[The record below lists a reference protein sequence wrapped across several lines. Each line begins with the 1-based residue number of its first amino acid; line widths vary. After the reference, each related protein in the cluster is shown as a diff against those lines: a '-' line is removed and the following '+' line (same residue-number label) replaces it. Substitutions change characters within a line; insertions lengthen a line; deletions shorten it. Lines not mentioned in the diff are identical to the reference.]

1 MSVHQKMYYL
11 ASVITFSLI
20 EDLALGIERSEHEY
34 FKRCITNLTGNLH
47 QLDAGNVWVLNSVI

>member
-1 MSVHQKMYYL
+1 MYYL